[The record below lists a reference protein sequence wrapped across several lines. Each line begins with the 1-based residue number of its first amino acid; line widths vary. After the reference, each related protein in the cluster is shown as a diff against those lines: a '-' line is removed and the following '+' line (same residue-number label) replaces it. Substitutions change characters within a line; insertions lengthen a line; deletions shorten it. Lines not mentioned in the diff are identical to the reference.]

1 MKLINSD
8 TPLMIRIYSFAIL
21 YLAVLIVAIFQ
32 RNSLLS
38 ILLLFM
44 GVAAFSL
51 ISYLYKSGN

>member
-8 TPLMIRIYSFAIL
+8 TSLMVRVYSFAIL

-38 ILLLFM
+38 YLLLFM

-51 ISYLYKSGN
+51 INYLYKSGN